1 MTNIV
6 KKIFVDAA
14 NRTEKSIK
22 DNAKSIV
29 DTCRQFAEIV
39 AASKGGDEL
48 RGDLSENGFSWLYD
62 SLGKPNKSGKAK
74 AVMSAHMRQV
84 KDGMIFINE
93 NEAAFLTWCD
103 NKEKTGV
110 SSIRG
115 IKAALSPKKSAAKN
129 VSTSNEND
137 ATDSDSDS
145 AENAS
150 IEKGDNRSRAEL
162 LENFLQVW
170 KNAGH
175 GDSQDFIEYV
185 ISDEAAKICDKHIEV
200 KAA

>member
-1 MTNIV
+1 MTNII

-29 DTCRQFAEIV
+29 EQCQLLADIV
-39 AASKGGDEL
+39 TASKGGDEL
-48 RGDLSENGFSWLYD
+48 RGDLCANGFAWLYD
-62 SLGKPNKSGKAK
+62 SLGKANKSGKAK
-74 AVMSAHMRQV
+74 AIMSGHM
-84 KDGMIFINE
+84 KHLKSGMIFIHE
-93 NEAAFLTWCD
+93 NKAAFLAWCD
-103 NKEKTGV
+103 TKEKTGV

-115 IKAALSPKKSAAKN
+115 IKAAISPKKEKSEK
-129 VSTSNEND
+129 VTSSHEND
-137 ATDSDSDS
+137 ET
-145 AENAS
+145 ENAS
-150 IEKGDNRSRAEL
+150 DKKGDNRSRAEL

-170 KNAGH
+170 KNAKH

-185 ISDEAAKICDKHIEV
+185 ISDEAAKICDKYIEV

>member
-1 MTNIV
+1 MTNIM

-22 DNAKSIV
+22 DNAKSIIE
-29 DTCRQFAEIV
+29 TCRQFAEIV

-48 RGDLSENGFSWLYD
+48 RGDLCANGFAWLYD

-74 AVMSAHMRQV
+74 AIMSGHM
-84 KDGMIFINE
+84 KHLKSGMIFINE
-93 NEAAFLTWCD
+93 NEAAFLAWCD
-103 NKEKTGV
+103 TKEKTGV

-115 IKAALSPKKSAAKN
+115 IKAALSPKKEKAEK
-129 VSTSNEND
+129 VTSSHEND
-137 ATDSDSDS
+137 EADTE
-145 AENAS
+145 ENAS
-150 IEKGDNRSRAEL
+150 NEKGDNRSRAEL

-170 KNAGH
+170 TNAKNG
-175 GDSQDFIEYV
+175 GDAQDLIDY
-185 ISDEAAKICDKHIEV
+185 IIGGEAAKICDDYLEH

>member
-1 MTNIV
+1 MTNII

-29 DTCRQFAEIV
+29 ETCRQLAEIV
-39 AASKGGDEL
+39 EASKGGDEL
-48 RGDLSENGFSWLYD
+48 RGDLCANGFAWLYD

-74 AVMSAHMRQV
+74 AIMSGHM
-84 KDGMIFINE
+84 KHLKSGMIFIHE
-93 NEAAFLTWCD
+93 NEAAFSAWCD
-103 NKEKTGV
+103 IKEKTGV

-115 IKAALSPKKSAAKN
+115 IKAALSPKKEKAEK
-129 VSTSNEND
+129 VTTSHEND
-137 ATDSDSDS
+137 ESESDN

-150 IEKGDNRSRAEL
+150 DKKGDNRSREEL

-170 KNAGH
+170 TNAKNG
-175 GDSQDFIEYV
+175 GDAQDLIDY
-185 ISDEAAKICDKHIEV
+185 IIGSEAAKICDDYLEH

>member
-1 MTNIV
+1 MTNII

-22 DNAKSIV
+22 DNAKNIIE
-29 DTCRQFAEIV
+29 TCRQFAEIV

-48 RGDLSENGFSWLYD
+48 RGDLCANGFSWLYD

-74 AVMSAHMRQV
+74 AIMSGHM
-84 KDGMIFINE
+84 KHLKSGMIFIHE
-93 NEAAFLTWCD
+93 NEAAFSAWSD
-103 NKEKTGV
+103 IKEKTGV

-115 IKAALSPKKSAAKN
+115 IKAALSPKKEKAEK
-129 VSTSNEND
+129 VTTSHEND
-137 ATDSDSDS
+137 ESES

-150 IEKGDNRSRAEL
+150 DKKGDNRSRAEL

>member
-1 MTNIV
+1 MTNII

-29 DTCRQFAEIV
+29 EQCQLLADIV

-48 RGDLSENGFSWLYD
+48 RGDLSENGFAWLYD
-62 SLGKPNKSGKAK
+62 TLGKPNKSGKSK
-74 AVMSAHMRQV
+74 AIMSGHMKHLKV
-84 KDGMIFINE
+84 GMIYIHE

-115 IKAALSPKKSAAKN
+115 IKAAISPKKEKAEK
-129 VSTSNEND
+129 VTSSHEND
-137 ATDSDSDS
+137 ESESDS
-145 AENAS
+145 ADNAT

-162 LENFLQVW
+162 LENFLKIW
-170 KNAGH
+170 TNAKNG
-175 GDSQDFIEYV
+175 GDAQDLIDY
-185 ISDEAAKICDKHIEV
+185 IINDEAAKICDDYLEH

>member
-1 MTNIV
+1 MTNII

-29 DTCRQFAEIV
+29 EQCQLLADIV

-62 SLGKPNKSGKAK
+62 SLGKPNKSGKSK
-74 AVMSAHMRQV
+74 AIMSGHMKHLKV
-84 KDGMIFINE
+84 GMIFINE
-93 NEAAFLTWCD
+93 NEAAFLAWCD

-115 IKAALSPKKSAAKN
+115 IKAAISPKKENAEK
-129 VSTSNEND
+129 VTSSHENAD
-137 ATDSDSDS
+137 NDSE
-145 AENAS
+145 ENAS

-162 LENFLQVW
+162 LENFLKIW
-170 KNAGH
+170 TNAKNG
-175 GDSQDFIEYV
+175 GDAQDLIDY
-185 ISDEAAKICDKHIEV
+185 ITDSEAAKICDNYLEH

>member
-1 MTNIV
+1 MTNII

-29 DTCRQFAEIV
+29 EQCRAFSDIV
-39 AASKGGDEL
+39 TASKGGDEL
-48 RGDLSENGFSWLYD
+48 RGDLCANGFAWLYD

-74 AVMSAHMRQV
+74 AIMSGHM
-84 KDGMIFINE
+84 KHLKAGMIFIHE

-115 IKAALSPKKSAAKN
+115 IKAAISPKKEKVEKVTNSH
-129 VSTSNEND
+129 END
-137 ATDSDSDS
+137 ESDS

-150 IEKGDNRSRAEL
+150 TEKSDNRSRAEL

-170 KNAGH
+170 KNAEH

-185 ISDEAAKICDKHIEV
+185 ISDEAAKICDKYINV
-200 KAA
+200 QAA

>member
-1 MTNIV
+1 MTNII

-29 DTCRQFAEIV
+29 EQCQAFSDIV
-39 AASKGGDEL
+39 TASKGGDEL
-48 RGDLSENGFSWLYD
+48 RGDLCANGFSWLYD
-62 SLGKPNKSGKAK
+62 SLGKPNKSGKSK
-74 AVMSAHMRQV
+74 AVMSSHMRQV

-93 NEAAFLTWCD
+93 NEAAFLAWCD
-103 NKEKTGV
+103 NQEKTGV

-115 IKAALSPKKSAAKN
+115 IKAAISPKKDTSKN
-129 VSTSNEND
+129 VSTGNKNEGD
-137 ATDSDSDS
+137 EATD
-145 AENAS
+145 NATT
-150 IEKGDNRSRAEL
+150 EKGDNRTPAEL

-175 GDSQDFIEYV
+175 GDSQNFIEYV